1 PLRQGIRY
9 VPSAISER
17 WPEIQ
22 RIPLVEAEWTNLPKA
37 ELKEKANALRRQ
49 IVGNILPSGAAI
61 YAAELEAERQRAERA
76 LTAESRFIAQAAQ
89 NELERG
95 DYGTALALAIEALPS
110 DVFSP
115 NRPYVVE
122 VERALHQIFQH
133 NIKEHYVLRG
143 HEAQVLSAVFSPDG
157 AR

>member
-1 PLRQGIRY
+1 MVGRARDHTDPDRSPATGNTLRSYR
-9 VPSAISER
+9 ISER

-22 RIPLVEAEWTNLPKA
+22 RIPLVEAEWTNLPEV

-76 LTAESRFIAQAAQ
+76 LTAQSRFMAQAAQ

-95 DYGTALALAIEALPS
+95 DYGTALALAVEALPR
-110 DVFSP
+110 DVVTP

-122 VERALHQIFQH
+122 AEHTLQEIVRH
-133 NIKEHYVLRG
+133 N
-143 HEAQVLSAVFSPDG
+143 
-157 AR
+157 ARELAGPARP